1 MPQKSYKAIECLV
14 IGRHLGI
21 EKGVPSIMGG
31 LTREIDSYALE

>member
-1 MPQKSYKAIECLV
+1 MPKESYKAIQWV
-14 IGRHLGI
+14 AIGRHLGI